1 MKPLREIFLRGTL
14 YFFEVSK
21 KIRFFLEFFVWFT
34 RDGEIEGYAEK
45 SVIHSFG
52 L

>member
-34 RDGEIEGYAEK
+34 RNGEIEG
-45 SVIHSFG
+45 
-52 L
+52 LR